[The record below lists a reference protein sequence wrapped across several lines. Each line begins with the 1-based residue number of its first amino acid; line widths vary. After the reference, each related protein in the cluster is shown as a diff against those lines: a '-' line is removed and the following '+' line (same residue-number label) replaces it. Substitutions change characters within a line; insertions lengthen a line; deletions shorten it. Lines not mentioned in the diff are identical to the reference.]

1 MGKIS
6 PLAPKA
12 GFPELNSIDGV
23 RFSSACAGVKYKN
36 RLDVMLAEI
45 CDNSSIAGVFTKSAT
60 RSAAV
65 IDCQK
70 KLFSVKSSSGPFA
83 IVVNSGNSNA
93 FTGKQGHNAVSEI
106 CSKFA
111 QELDIPEKNVFSAS
125 TGVIG
130 EHLEWKKIGAVSKE
144 LVVGL
149 SPRGL
154 DKAAKAIMTTD
165 TFAKG
170 SSGEFAIDNKTIKIS
185 GIAKGSGM
193 IAPDMAT
200 MLVYIFTDVGISPS
214 QLQKIVSDLNEK
226 TFNSITVDGDTSTS
240 DSLMVVATGKSGC
253 VINDQNPKQ
262 LQQFKQALLRIM
274 RDLAHQVVKDGEGAS
289 KFIEVNVSGAPSFS
303 SARKVAKSIANSP
316 LVKTAIAGEDPNW
329 GRIIMAIGKSGAK
342 VDRDLL
348 RVSFGNLLVAE
359 NGWVSPSYSEE
370 KAAKYMQNDE
380 ILVQVDL
387 GLGSFKS
394 VFWTCDFTQ
403 EYISINADYRS

>member
-70 KLFSVKSSSGPFA
+70 KLLSVKSSSGPFA

-130 EHLEWKKIGAVSKE
+130 EHLDWKKIGAVSKE

-170 SSGEFAIDNKTIKIS
+170 SSEEFAIDNKTIKIS

-200 MLVYIFTDVGISPS
+200 MLVYIFTDVGISSS

-380 ILVQVDL
+380 ILIQVDL

>member
-1 MGKIS
+1 MDKIS
-6 PLAPKA
+6 PLAPKS
-12 GFPELNSIDGV
+12 GFPKLNLIEGV
-23 RFSSACAGVKYKN
+23 RFSSVCAGVKYKN

-45 CDNSSIAGVFTKSAT
+45 CKDSTIAGVFTKSST

-70 KLFSVKSSSGPFA
+70 KLSSARLSSGPFA

-93 FTGKQGHNAVSEI
+93 FTGKKGFAAVSEI
-106 CSKFA
+106 CAKFSK
-111 QELDIPEKNVFSAS
+111 ELRILKDNVFTAS

-130 EHLEWKKIGAVSKE
+130 EPLDWQKIVAVSGK
-144 LVVGL
+144 LVTGL
-149 SPRGL
+149 SPGGL
-154 DKAAKAIMTTD
+154 DGAAMAIMTTD
-165 TFAKG
+165 TFPKG
-170 SSGEFAIDNKTIKIS
+170 SSRQVLIDNKTIKIS

-200 MLVYIFTDVGISPS
+200 MLVYIFTDVGISQP
-214 QLQKIVSDLNEK
+214 QLQKILNDLNKE

-240 DSLMVVATGKSGC
+240 DSLMVVATGKSEC
-253 VINDQNPKQ
+253 VINEQNHKQ
-262 LQQFKQALLRIM
+262 LRKFKKALSEIM

-289 KFIEVNVSGAPSFS
+289 KFIEVKVSGASSFA
-303 SARKVAKSIANSP
+303 SAKRVAKSIANSP

-348 RVSFGNLLVAE
+348 EIRFGNLLVAT
-359 NGWVSPSYSEE
+359 NGWVSPKYSEE
-370 KAAKYMQNDE
+370 KAAQYMQNDE
-380 ILVQVDL
+380 ILIHVDL

>member
-70 KLFSVKSSSGPFA
+70 KLLSVKSSSGPFA

-170 SSGEFAIDNKTIKIS
+170 SSEEFAIDNKNIKIS

-380 ILVQVDL
+380 ILIQVDL

>member
-70 KLFSVKSSSGPFA
+70 KLLSVKSSSGPFA

-111 QELDIPEKNVFSAS
+111 QELDIPERNVFSAS

-130 EHLEWKKIGAVSKE
+130 EHLEWEKIGAVSKE

-170 SSGEFAIDNKTIKIS
+170 SSEEFAIDNKTIKIS

-200 MLVYIFTDVGISPS
+200 MLVYIFTDVGISQS

-380 ILVQVDL
+380 ILIQVDL

>member
-1 MGKIS
+1 
-6 PLAPKA
+6 
-12 GFPELNSIDGV
+12 
-23 RFSSACAGVKYKN
+23 
-36 RLDVMLAEI
+36 
-45 CDNSSIAGVFTKSAT
+45 
-60 RSAAV
+60 
-65 IDCQK
+65 
-70 KLFSVKSSSGPFA
+70 
-83 IVVNSGNSNA
+83 
-93 FTGKQGHNAVSEI
+93 
-106 CSKFA
+106 
-111 QELDIPEKNVFSAS
+111 
-125 TGVIG
+125 
-130 EHLEWKKIGAVSKE
+130 
-144 LVVGL
+144 
-149 SPRGL
+149 
-154 DKAAKAIMTTD
+154 
-165 TFAKG
+165 
-170 SSGEFAIDNKTIKIS
+170 
-185 GIAKGSGM
+185 
-193 IAPDMAT
+193 
-200 MLVYIFTDVGISPS
+200 
-214 QLQKIVSDLNEK
+214 
-226 TFNSITVDGDTSTS
+226 
-240 DSLMVVATGKSGC
+240 MVVATGKSGC

-380 ILVQVDL
+380 ILIQVDL

>member
-70 KLFSVKSSSGPFA
+70 KLLSVKSSSGPFA

-130 EHLEWKKIGAVSKE
+130 EHLDWKKIGAVSKE

-154 DKAAKAIMTTD
+154 DNAAKAIMTTD

-170 SSGEFAIDNKTIKIS
+170 SSEEFAIDNKTIKIS

-200 MLVYIFTDVGISPS
+200 MLVYIFTDVGISQS

>member
-70 KLFSVKSSSGPFA
+70 KLLSVKSSSGPFA

-130 EHLEWKKIGAVSKE
+130 EHLEWKKIGAVSKD

-170 SSGEFAIDNKTIKIS
+170 SSEEFAIDNKTIKIS

-200 MLVYIFTDVGISPS
+200 MLVYIFTDVGISSS

-380 ILVQVDL
+380 ILIQVDL

>member
-70 KLFSVKSSSGPFA
+70 KLLSVKSSSGPFA

-154 DKAAKAIMTTD
+154 DNAAKAIMTTD

-170 SSGEFAIDNKTIKIS
+170 SSEEFAIDNKTIKIS

-200 MLVYIFTDVGISPS
+200 MLVYIFTDVGISQS

-380 ILVQVDL
+380 ILIQVDL